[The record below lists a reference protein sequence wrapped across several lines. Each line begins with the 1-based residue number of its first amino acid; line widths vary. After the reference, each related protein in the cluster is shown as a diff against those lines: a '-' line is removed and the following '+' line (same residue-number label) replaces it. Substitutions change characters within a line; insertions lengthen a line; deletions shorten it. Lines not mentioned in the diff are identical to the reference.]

1 MAATSETVDLTYKEI
16 EILIA
21 ESAMNS
27 YRMHVMRAK
36 RIFDRA
42 AADYNESMQVLTNM
56 EVKLNMMRE
65 HYLKG
70 AV

>member
-1 MAATSETVDLTYKEI
+1 MATNSETVNLTYKEI

-21 ESAMNS
+21 ESATNS

-42 AADYNESMQVLTNM
+42 AADYHESQQVLQNM

-65 HYLKG
+65 TYLKG